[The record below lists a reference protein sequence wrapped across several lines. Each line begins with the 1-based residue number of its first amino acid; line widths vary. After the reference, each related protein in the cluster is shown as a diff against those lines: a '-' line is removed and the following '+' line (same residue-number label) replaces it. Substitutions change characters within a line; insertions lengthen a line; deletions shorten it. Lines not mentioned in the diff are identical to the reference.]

1 MQTVTNLM
9 GDFTKSLISADRI
22 GLDAIGQE
30 YDNVISR
37 TFHSEPGLGYNGPS
51 TPGLGA

>member
-22 GLDAIGQE
+22 GLDAIGPMYE
-30 YDNVISR
+30 NIINRSLS
-37 TFHSEPGLGYNGPS
+37 TEPGLGYSGPAAP
-51 TPGLGA
+51 TR